1 MKEVYEA
8 KAKSPAASSC
18 TSLSMEK
25 SQSDRDSLDPDQIDK
40 QITGLIKYDSSSV
53 QNTLTNDSPFV
64 HGRHTSHGDS
74 FGQIFGANGVEKK

>member
-8 KAKSPAASSC
+8 KAKSPVASSY

-40 QITGLIKYDSSSV
+40 
-53 QNTLTNDSPFV
+53 
-64 HGRHTSHGDS
+64 
-74 FGQIFGANGVEKK
+74 

>member
-53 QNTLTNDSPFV
+53 
-64 HGRHTSHGDS
+64 
-74 FGQIFGANGVEKK
+74 

>member
-1 MKEVYEA
+1 MNDVYEA
-8 KAKSPAASSC
+8 KAKSPMASSC

-53 QNTLTNDSPFV
+53 
-64 HGRHTSHGDS
+64 
-74 FGQIFGANGVEKK
+74 